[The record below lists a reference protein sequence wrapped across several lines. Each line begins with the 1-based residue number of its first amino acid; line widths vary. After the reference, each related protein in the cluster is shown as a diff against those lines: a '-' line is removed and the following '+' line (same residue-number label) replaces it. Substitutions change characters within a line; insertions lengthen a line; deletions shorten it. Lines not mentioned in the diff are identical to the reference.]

1 MILKNIIDE
10 DFTNYKKIS
19 MFLGFPY
26 CTFKCDKECG
36 RPVCQNSILA
46 KAESVEIPTSK
57 VIDRYIKNSI
67 SDAVVCG
74 GLEPFDTFD
83 ELITFIEAFREI
95 SDDDIVIYT
104 GYTEQELSKQI
115 NLLSNYKNIY
125 VKFGRF
131 IPDQEKHYDD
141 TLGIYLASDNQYGK
155 KIS

>member
-19 MFLGFPY
+19 MVLGFPY

-46 KAESVEIPTSK
+46 KSESVEIPINK
-57 VIDRYIKNSI
+57 VIDRYVKNSI

-83 ELITFIEAFREI
+83 DLVTFIEAFREV
-95 SDDDIVIYT
+95 SDDDVVIYT
-104 GYTEQELSKQI
+104 GYTEEELLAQI
-115 NLLSNYKNIY
+115 NILSNFKNIY
-125 VKFGRF
+125 IKFGRF

>member
-1 MILKNIIDE
+1 
-10 DFTNYKKIS
+10 

-46 KAESVEIPTSK
+46 KTGSVEISINK

-83 ELITFIEAFREI
+83 DLVTFIEAFREI

-125 VKFGRF
+125 IKFGRF

>member
-19 MFLGFPY
+19 MVLGFPY

-46 KAESVEIPTSK
+46 TAESVEISIDK
-57 VIDRYIKNSI
+57 IIDRYLKNGI
-67 SDAVVCG
+67 SDAIVCG
-74 GLEPFDTFD
+74 GLEPMDSFDD
-83 ELITFIEAFREI
+83 LVALIKAFRRV
-95 SDDDIVIYT
+95 SDDDVVIYT
-104 GYTEQELSKQI
+104 GYTEQELSVQI
-115 NLLSNYKNIY
+115 NILSNFKNIY

-131 IPDQEKHYDD
+131 IPDQEKHYDN

>member
-19 MFLGFPY
+19 MVLGFPY

-46 KAESVEIPTSK
+46 KSESVEISINK

-83 ELITFIEAFREI
+83 DLVTFIEAFREV

-125 VKFGRF
+125 IKFGRF
-131 IPDQEKHYDD
+131 IPDQEKHYDN

>member
-46 KAESVEIPTSK
+46 KTGSVEISISK

-83 ELITFIEAFREI
+83 DLVTFIEAFREV

-125 VKFGRF
+125 IKFGRF

>member
-19 MFLGFPY
+19 MVLGFPY

-46 KAESVEIPTSK
+46 KSESVEIPINK
-57 VIDRYIKNSI
+57 VIDRYVKNSI

-83 ELITFIEAFREI
+83 DLITFIKAFREI
-95 SDDDIVIYT
+95 SDDDVVIYT
-104 GYTEQELSKQI
+104 GYTEEELSKQI

-125 VKFGRF
+125 IKFGRF
-131 IPDQEKHYDD
+131 IPDQEKHYDN

>member
-46 KAESVEIPTSK
+46 KTGSVEISINK

-83 ELITFIEAFREI
+83 DLVTFIEAFREV

-125 VKFGRF
+125 IKFGRF

>member
-46 KAESVEIPTSK
+46 KTGSVEISINK

-83 ELITFIEAFREI
+83 DLVTFIEAFREI

-125 VKFGRF
+125 IKFGRF

>member
-46 KAESVEIPTSK
+46 KTGSVEISINK

-83 ELITFIEAFREI
+83 DLVTFIDAFRNI

-125 VKFGRF
+125 IKFGRF

>member
-46 KAESVEIPTSK
+46 KAGSVEISINK

-67 SDAVVCG
+67 SDAIVCG

-83 ELITFIEAFREI
+83 VLITFIEAFREI

-115 NLLSNYKNIY
+115 NILSNYKNIY
-125 VKFGRF
+125 IKFGRF

-141 TLGIYLASDNQYGK
+141 TLGIYLASSNQYGK

>member
-19 MFLGFPY
+19 MVLGFPY

-46 KAESVEIPTSK
+46 TAESVEISIDK
-57 VIDRYIKNSI
+57 IIDRYLKNGI
-67 SDAVVCG
+67 SDAIVCG
-74 GLEPFDTFD
+74 GLEPMDSFDD
-83 ELITFIEAFREI
+83 LVALIKAFRRV
-95 SDDDIVIYT
+95 SDDDVVIYT
-104 GYTEQELSKQI
+104 GYTEQELSVQI
-115 NLLSNYKNIY
+115 NILSNFKNIY
-125 VKFGRF
+125 IKFGRF
-131 IPDQEKHYDD
+131 IPDQEKHYDN